1 MLIRPSNLML
11 LDEPTNHLD
20 LQSREVLEEALDEYE
35 GTLIV
40 ISHDR
45 YFINRIAT
53 SIAEI
58 GGGVASVFTGD
69 YDTFLERH
77 VPTET
82 SVNGEGSVPA
92 DEAEAGSRDQ
102 KRESRRAEAEERNRR
117 YREKKAQEE
126 KLRPVED
133 EIQRLEA
140 RDKEIESLSSDPEVY
155 RDPDRAKSLG
165 RERAEIT
172 SRLTT
177 LYERWEALTEEA
189 N

>member
-1 MLIRPSNLML
+1 ML

-20 LQSREVLEEALDEYE
+20 LASREVLEEALDEYE
-35 GTLIV
+35 GTLVV

-77 VPTET
+77 VAAEVAVGRDAQAP
-82 SVNGEGSVPA
+82 S
-92 DEAEAGSRDQ
+92 DEAEAGSKEG

-126 KLRPVED
+126 KLRPLEE
-133 EIQRLEA
+133 EIHKLEA
-140 RDKEIESLSSDPEVY
+140 RDKELESLSSDPEVY
-155 RDPDRAKSLG
+155 KDRDRAKSLG

-177 LYERWEALTEEA
+177 LYERWEALA
-189 N
+189 GDAS